1 MKQFIFD
8 LQIIKST
15 FAAVDKKKQIMGK
28 RNNAPLWA
36 LRVEVEDDTKGTR
49 DTVCTPKQGGGANV
63 TRIVRTNKGVELVT
77 ETDLGAKGVKV
88 IEITDTRRFGQRSGL
103 GEGRSADVA
112 KQENEGSE
120 QNNTQK
126 REAKKNGNGGGGGE
140 PPVKTDDNDLKKI
153 RRARSIVI
161 GIEETRNDYS
171 DEFIRELRRIY
182 GSARR
187 MIEEYEMR
195 KSLKGKNI

>member
-1 MKQFIFD
+1 MKTKTNTRFRG
-8 LQIIKST
+8 
-15 FAAVDKKKQIMGK
+15 VG
-28 RNNAPLWA
+28 
-36 LRVEVEDDTKGTR
+36 VEVEDDTRGTR
-49 DTVCTPKQGGGANV
+49 DTVCTPKQGDAANATRTFRTRKGA
-63 TRIVRTNKGVELVT
+63 ELVT
-77 ETDLGAKGVKV
+77 ETDLGTKEVKV

-112 KQENEGSE
+112 KQENEESEGSE

-195 KSLKGKNI
+195 KSLKGKNT